1 MCNLFLTLQK
11 FAQFAKFAAF
21 ALRILE
27 ICKSQKVLSR
37 RFPKADYSEDSMS
50 LIPEML
56 PAIETELQRQIA
68 RLDEPRTRPF
78 HEMLTYHMG
87 WTGADAGPEAA
98 GKRIRPLMLLLVTAA
113 CGASWKLALPA
124 AAAVELVHNFSLIH
138 DDIQDNS
145 DKRRGRT
152 TVWKKWGLA
161 QGINAGDGLFV
172 LSNLALTDLEAGHPA
187 EIILRAAQ
195 ILHATC
201 LDLTRGQFLDISYEE
216 CADLSVADYWPMVS
230 GKTAALL
237 SACCQIGA
245 LLGGADEARREAY
258 RAFGH
263 YLGLAFQAQ
272 DDILGIWG
280 DEALTGKSA
289 ASDLVE
295 GKKSLPVLFGLEKK
309 GEFAKRWA
317 QGPIR
322 AEEVRELANLL
333 ETESA
338 QTSAREAARQMTD
351 LALFNLQVANPQG
364 EAGESLKM
372 LADKLLQR
380 GA

>member
-1 MCNLFLTLQK
+1 M
-11 FAQFAKFAAF
+11 
-21 ALRILE
+21 
-27 ICKSQKVLSR
+27 
-37 RFPKADYSEDSMS
+37 
-50 LIPEML
+50 IPEL
-56 PAIETELQRQIA
+56 LSAIETELQKQVA

-87 WTGADAGPEAA
+87 WTGEGAGPDAT
-98 GKRIRPLMLLLVTAA
+98 GKRIRPLLVLLCAA
-113 CGASWKLALPA
+113 ASSGAAGEVETWRFALPA
-124 AAAVELVHNFSLIH
+124 AAAVELVHNFSLVH
-138 DDIQDNS
+138 DDIEDNS

-152 TVWKKWGLA
+152 TLWRKWGLA

-172 LSNLALTDLEAGHPA
+172 LSNLALTDLEANYPA
-187 EIILRAAQ
+187 PVVLRAAK
-195 ILHATC
+195 ILHHTC
-201 LDLTRGQFLDISYEE
+201 LDLTRGQFLDISYEDR
-216 CADLSVADYWPMVS
+216 ADLTVDDYWPMVS

-237 SACCQIGA
+237 AACCEIGA
-245 LLGGADEARREAY
+245 LLGGADEARQEAY

-295 GKKSLPVLFGLEKK
+295 GKKSLPVLFGLEKN
-309 GEFAKRWA
+309 GEFAKRWR

-322 AEEVRELANLL
+322 AEEVGALAKIL
-333 ETESA
+333 EAESA
-338 QTSAREAARQMTD
+338 RGSAQEAARQMTS
-351 LALFNLQVANPQG
+351 LALENLRVANPQG
-364 EAGESLKM
+364 EAGEALKS
-372 LADKLLQR
+372 LADKLLAR